1 MSLNFLPGRPNAT
14 PQTACQAAWQNH
26 TIFAYCSGNN
36 LIILTNKFTRLQTIY
51 TQSDCTAVDINSQ
64 NGFIAL
70 SFHNRVLIYKP
81 IHQIMQNPKWTQC
94 CQLFHDDTPVNCLRW
109 SSDNELAIGSDF
121 LSFWKIKDNFGVYQ
135 PILQWNQKQPKPV
148 YNVII
153 SQDSQLIV
161 SIGKYDCNAKLW
173 KRVSIVGE
181 QAIFNLTMLPHPKP
195 ITAMRWKKEPD
206 QVSKNNTASHALYTL
221 CEDKVL
227 RIWSCFEMEK
237 NHTVQIWG
245 EVPLSP
251 TQKFCVI
258 IDNWIIRQTLS
269 VKDSEIFDISDSDI
283 VILGSMTGEMEV
295 LALNNLSQDPP
306 KPMTKKTISHKKV
319 KKATML
325 NDTRY
330 LYFPEIQPYDNVKGK
345 LSFLVHDLQGVI
357 RHLLIDILQLINNK
371 TEDLSAALE
380 HKFTGHNK
388 SVQKLVRSSD
398 GEALLTTSRFSE
410 NGVWYPQK
418 LNHGVSLRLQNTI
431 QTESPIKFA
440 VVHEL
445 GKLVICLLENGALQ
459 AWECP
464 TNRKEDSEQKQ
475 SYLRVETRLKE
486 EKKIHPIVMLNT
498 PEPKHSHERHFTAL
512 IFSDGSIK
520 AFEVSLTRGIFEVKS
535 DSLDIDGDD
544 IYKISIIDPVH
555 QTFVSNRPL
564 ISLITKKGLTRTYK
578 AIVNYNDRHV
588 QWIKACEI
596 NTGIM
601 NCTCIRGSSTG
612 KLCIVN
618 STGKVMS
625 LWDLNRG
632 VLEYEETFHNP
643 IEDIDWTS
651 TEYGQSIVSIGFTGY
666 ALLYTQLRYDYT
678 NNTPS
683 YLPIEKID
691 ITAHTAHNIGDS
703 VWMKNGTFVVASGNQ
718 FYIKDKSL
726 DLTDPF
732 TYQSIGSRK
741 ILSNDI
747 LHLSSVLNGPLP
759 VYHPQ
764 FLIQAIYANKLQLVK
779 ELLLRLF
786 LALRKLDFESQDVS
800 NLDSNLGMDP
810 LKYFIAKDRDYPVES
825 FPDPYPCFNKTVS
838 LALTEQL
845 TKTTLPYLTRHQQ
858 ITLITVIEAV
868 DEVTKNEN
876 IVDYNGVRFLLGVKL
891 FLSHKNIQKSILM
904 RDVSWALHSDNKE
917 ILLSSIDRH
926 ITSWNRAREYR
937 IAYWIKEQDLVKKFE
952 DIAKY
957 EFSKDDKRDPSRC
970 AIFYLALKKKQIL
983 LSLWKMAIGHPEQ
996 QKMVRFISND
1006 FTVPRW
1012 RTAALKNAFVLLSKH
1027 RYMDAAVFFLL
1038 TDSLKDCVNVLCKQ
1052 VHDMD
1057 LAIGVCRVYEGD
1069 NGPVLGELLTAQM
1082 LPETIKENDR
1092 WKASFIYWKLRKQ
1105 EVAIKALL
1113 TAPIDLENNSSI
1125 VDKEVCVNRSFL
1137 VEDPALLYLYNHLRN
1152 RNLKYFIGSLNV
1164 EAKIECT
1171 LILRVTDI
1179 LCRMG
1184 CNYLAVSLVKN
1195 WKFIE
1200 RNSIPVQK
1208 LLKSP
1213 TKDRAYSAIGAM
1225 ASEPISTARMR
1236 PSLFDK
1242 FGSPSASD
1250 IESPNPKLP
1259 NSLLDDFLQP
1269 PPNSTSSNSLA
1280 QSSSSAPRS
1289 ILDEFVS
1296 PSYSQHKE
1304 NLTPKAPNDSVGETD
1319 NSEKRKDKLSKDI
1332 LDDLSSQK
1340 PQKPKKSAITK
1351 NLLDDFV

>member
-1 MSLNFLPGRPNAT
+1 MSLNFLPGRPNDT
-14 PQTACQAAWQNH
+14 PQTACQATWQKH
-26 TIFAYCSGNN
+26 TLFAYCSGNN
-36 LIILTNKFTRLQTIY
+36 LIILSNKFTRLQTIY
-51 TQSDCTAVDINSQ
+51 TQADCTAVDINSQ

-121 LSFWKIKDNFGVYQ
+121 LSFWKIKDNFGIYQ

-161 SIGKYDCNAKLW
+161 SVGKYDSNAKLW
-173 KRVSIVGE
+173 KRISMVGE
-181 QAIFNLTMLPHPKP
+181 QVIFNLTMLAHPKP
-195 ITAMRWKKEPD
+195 ITAMRWRHEPD
-206 QVSKNNTASHALYTL
+206 LTNRKNTPSRTLYTL

-227 RIWSCFEMEK
+227 RIWSCFEMDK
-237 NHTVQIWG
+237 NHTVQLWG

-251 TQKFCVI
+251 TQKFCVV
-258 IDNWIIRQTLS
+258 IDNWIIRHSLNKEALES
-269 VKDSEIFDISDSDI
+269 YNISKSDI
-283 VILGSMTGEMEV
+283 VILGSMVGEMEII
-295 LALNNLSQDPP
+295 ALHNLSQDPP
-306 KPMTKKTISHKKV
+306 KPMTKETISHKIID
-319 KKATML
+319 KATML
-325 NDTRY
+325 NDTKY
-330 LYFPEIQPYDNVKGK
+330 VYFPEVQPYDDLKDK
-345 LSFLVHDLQGVI
+345 ISFLVHDLQGMI
-357 RHLLIDILQLINNK
+357 RHLLIDLLQLISSR
-371 TEDLSAALE
+371 DGHISVDLE

-410 NGVWYPQK
+410 NCVWYPQK
-418 LNHGVSLRLQNTI
+418 LSHGVSLRLQNI
-431 QTESPIKFA
+431 IRTESPIKFA

-445 GKLVICLLENGALQ
+445 GKLVICLLENGVLQ

-475 SYLRVETRLKE
+475 SYLRAETTLE
-486 EKKIHPIVMLNT
+486 ENKSIHPIVMLNT
-498 PEPKHSHERHFTAL
+498 PELKHSHERHFIAL

-535 DSLDIDGDD
+535 DALDIHGDD
-544 IYKISIIDPVH
+544 IYRISIIDPVH
-555 QTFVSNRPL
+555 QTFFSNRPL
-564 ISLITKKGLTRTYK
+564 ISLVTKKGLTRTYK
-578 AIVNYNDRHV
+578 AIVNYDDRHV

-596 NTGIM
+596 NTGII
-601 NCTCIRGSSTG
+601 NPTCIRGSSTG

-625 LWDLNRG
+625 LWDLNRA
-632 VLEYEETFHNP
+632 VLEYEETFGDA
-643 IEDIDWTS
+643 IEDVDWTS
-651 TEYGQSIVSIGFTGY
+651 TEYGQSIVSVGFTGY

-703 VWMKNGTFVVASGNQ
+703 IWMKNGTFIVASGNQ

-726 DLTDPF
+726 DLKDPF

-800 NLDSNLGMDP
+800 NLDSNLGMNP
-810 LKYFIAKDRDYPVES
+810 LKFFIAKDRDYPTET
-825 FPDPYPCFNKTVS
+825 FPDPYPNFNKTVS
-838 LALTEQL
+838 AALSEQL
-845 TKTTLPYLTRHQQ
+845 TKITLPYLTRHQQ

-868 DEVTKNEN
+868 DEVTKDEN
-876 IVDYNGVRFLLGVKL
+876 VVDYNGVRFLMGVKL
-891 FLSHKNIQKSILM
+891 FLSHKNVQKSILM

-917 ILLSSIDRH
+917 IILSFIDHH
-926 ITSWNRAREYR
+926 ITSWNRACEYK

-983 LSLWKMAIGHPEQ
+983 LSLWRMAIGHPEQ
-996 QKMVRFISND
+996 QKMIRFISND
-1006 FTVPRW
+1006 FSVPRW

-1038 TDSLKDCVNVLCKQ
+1038 TGSLKDCVNVLCKQ
-1052 VHDMD
+1052 VGDMD
-1057 LAIGVCRVYEGD
+1057 MAIGVCRVYEGD
-1069 NGPVLGELLTAQM
+1069 NGPVLGELLTTQM
-1082 LPETIKENDR
+1082 LPETIRENDR

-1105 EVAIKALL
+1105 EVAIKALM
-1113 TAPIDLENNSSI
+1113 TAPIDLENNSEVVS
-1125 VDKEVCVNRSFL
+1125 KETCVNRSFL

-1184 CNYLAVSLVKN
+1184 CNYLAASLVKN

-1200 RNSIPVQK
+1200 RNSVPVQK
-1208 LLKSP
+1208 LLESP
-1213 TKDRAYSAIGAM
+1213 AKDRTYSVIGAM
-1225 ASEPISTARMR
+1225 TAEPTSTARMR

-1242 FGSPSASD
+1242 FGSSNPSEAEPFKASTT
-1250 IESPNPKLP
+1250 LP
-1259 NSLLDDFLQP
+1259 SNLLDDFSQP
-1269 PPNSTSSNSLA
+1269 PPNISSPTSLD
-1280 QSSSSAPRS
+1280 QDSSSAPRS
-1289 ILDEFVS
+1289 LLDDFAS
-1296 PSYSQHKE
+1296 PFSSQHKE
-1304 NLTPKAPNDSVGETD
+1304 NVAPSMLDGFTEKTE
-1319 NSEKRKDKLSKDI
+1319 NSENVNGKSLQSNF
-1332 LDDLSSQK
+1332 SSEE
-1340 PQKPKKSAITK
+1340 PQNPRKSAVTK
-1351 NLLDDFV
+1351 NLLDDFM

>member
-1 MSLNFLPGRPNAT
+1 
-14 PQTACQAAWQNH
+14 
-26 TIFAYCSGNN
+26 
-36 LIILTNKFTRLQTIY
+36 
-51 TQSDCTAVDINSQ
+51 
-64 NGFIAL
+64 
-70 SFHNRVLIYKP
+70 
-81 IHQIMQNPKWTQC
+81 
-94 CQLFHDDTPVNCLRW
+94 
-109 SSDNELAIGSDF
+109 
-121 LSFWKIKDNFGVYQ
+121 
-135 PILQWNQKQPKPV
+135 
-148 YNVII
+148 
-153 SQDSQLIV
+153 
-161 SIGKYDCNAKLW
+161 
-173 KRVSIVGE
+173 
-181 QAIFNLTMLPHPKP
+181 
-195 ITAMRWKKEPD
+195 
-206 QVSKNNTASHALYTL
+206 
-221 CEDKVL
+221 
-227 RIWSCFEMEK
+227 
-237 NHTVQIWG
+237 
-245 EVPLSP
+245 
-251 TQKFCVI
+251 
-258 IDNWIIRQTLS
+258 
-269 VKDSEIFDISDSDI
+269 
-283 VILGSMTGEMEV
+283 
-295 LALNNLSQDPP
+295 
-306 KPMTKKTISHKKV
+306 
-319 KKATML
+319 
-325 NDTRY
+325 
-330 LYFPEIQPYDNVKGK
+330 
-345 LSFLVHDLQGVI
+345 
-357 RHLLIDILQLINNK
+357 
-371 TEDLSAALE
+371 
-380 HKFTGHNK
+380 
-388 SVQKLVRSSD
+388 
-398 GEALLTTSRFSE
+398 
-410 NGVWYPQK
+410 
-418 LNHGVSLRLQNTI
+418 
-431 QTESPIKFA
+431 
-440 VVHEL
+440 
-445 GKLVICLLENGALQ
+445 
-459 AWECP
+459 
-464 TNRKEDSEQKQ
+464 
-475 SYLRVETRLKE
+475 
-486 EKKIHPIVMLNT
+486 
-498 PEPKHSHERHFTAL
+498 
-512 IFSDGSIK
+512 
-520 AFEVSLTRGIFEVKS
+520 
-535 DSLDIDGDD
+535 
-544 IYKISIIDPVH
+544 
-555 QTFVSNRPL
+555 
-564 ISLITKKGLTRTYK
+564 
-578 AIVNYNDRHV
+578 
-588 QWIKACEI
+588 
-596 NTGIM
+596 
-601 NCTCIRGSSTG
+601 
-612 KLCIVN
+612 
-618 STGKVMS
+618 
-625 LWDLNRG
+625 
-632 VLEYEETFHNP
+632 
-643 IEDIDWTS
+643 
-651 TEYGQSIVSIGFTGY
+651 
-666 ALLYTQLRYDYT
+666 
-678 NNTPS
+678 
-683 YLPIEKID
+683 
-691 ITAHTAHNIGDS
+691 
-703 VWMKNGTFVVASGNQ
+703 
-718 FYIKDKSL
+718 
-726 DLTDPF
+726 
-732 TYQSIGSRK
+732 
-741 ILSNDI
+741 
-747 LHLSSVLNGPLP
+747 
-759 VYHPQ
+759 
-764 FLIQAIYANKLQLVK
+764 
-779 ELLLRLF
+779 
-786 LALRKLDFESQDVS
+786 
-800 NLDSNLGMDP
+800 
-810 LKYFIAKDRDYPVES
+810 
-825 FPDPYPCFNKTVS
+825 
-838 LALTEQL
+838 
-845 TKTTLPYLTRHQQ
+845 
-858 ITLITVIEAV
+858 
-868 DEVTKNEN
+868 
-876 IVDYNGVRFLLGVKL
+876 
-891 FLSHKNIQKSILM
+891 M

-937 IAYWIKEQDLVKKFE
+937 ITYWIKEQDLVKKFE

>member
-14 PQTACQAAWQNH
+14 PQTACQATWQNH

-64 NGFIAL
+64 NGFIAI

-306 KPMTKKTISHKKV
+306 KPMTKKIISHKKV

-357 RHLLIDILQLINNK
+357 RHLLIDIPQLINNK

-418 LNHGVSLRLQNTI
+418 LSHGVSLRLQNTI

-475 SYLRVETRLKE
+475 SYLRVETRLKKD
-486 EKKIHPIVMLNT
+486 KKIHPIVMLNT

-564 ISLITKKGLTRTYK
+564 ISLITKKGLTRTYR
-578 AIVNYNDRHV
+578 AIINYNDRHV

-1289 ILDEFVS
+1289 ILDEFFS

-1304 NLTPKAPNDSVGETD
+1304 NLTPKAPNDSVGKTD
-1319 NSEKRKDKLSKDI
+1319 NSEKKKDKLSKDI